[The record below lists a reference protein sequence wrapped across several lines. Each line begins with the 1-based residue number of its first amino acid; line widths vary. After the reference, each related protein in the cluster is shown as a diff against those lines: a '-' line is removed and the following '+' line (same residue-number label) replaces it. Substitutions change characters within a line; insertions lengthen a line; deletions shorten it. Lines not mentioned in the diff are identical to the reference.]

1 MDAWRRLVSHN
12 LLHISGKEAD
22 GVSILP
28 AYTMTC
34 IMFREVA
41 TIVEPLCFID
51 VELNERMLEL
61 IIASTPYDSFRKDLL
76 GKPIGYT
83 TAETLQEGRKY
94 EAITAG
100 DARLQQMA
108 RVTEEVH
115 AMHTHDRK
123 CNNCGITHKPRQCPA
138 YRDACNSCGA
148 IGHWEKCC
156 RKKRQNQQTRKPS
169 EGGTQRRSHS
179 SKRNKYGKH
188 NKGNKAAH
196 SLEVETG
203 YETGGESYQQEFYAV
218 NLSSKSLDSIGQ
230 DKKSRDEA
238 YTRLKIRPP
247 GIRTKNC
254 SLLLKID
261 TGASG
266 NTLPKRTFQ
275 HMYGTHSYH
284 LLEPA
289 NNVILTAYNG
299 ATIECLGKLD
309 MLCRYKDEKWT
320 KATFYVVDVP
330 GPAVVG
336 LPTSKQLH
344 LVTINVDS
352 VADTRGTKSTPQPVI
367 PNVNDMKRAYPQQFD
382 TVGNFAGEAKLL
394 LKDDAEAFIDAPRK
408 CSIHMKEKHRDLM
421 QERQSEM
428 KDQHDKTS
436 RKEDLPSLYTGQ
448 AVRILNHQR
457 KTWCPGKIV
466 SKCDEPRSYVVETP
480 KGTRLRCNRSHL
492 RELMARRE
500 LVASPAKTV
509 RFSDEPARPTQTIQQ
524 HVPDQPDTVDVT
536 DSQREKEET
545 TQCVASTRSGR
556 RVRVPVRYQHN

>member
-1 MDAWRRLVSHN
+1 M
-12 LLHISGKEAD
+12 
-22 GVSILP
+22 
-28 AYTMTC
+28 
-34 IMFREVA
+34 
-41 TIVEPLCFID
+41 
-51 VELNERMLEL
+51 
-61 IIASTPYDSFRKDLL
+61 

-83 TAETLQEGRKY
+83 TAETLQEGRTY

-100 DARLQQMA
+100 NAQLQQMA

-115 AMHTHDRK
+115 AMRTHDRK
-123 CNNCGITHKPRQCPA
+123 CNNCGTNHKPRQCPA
-138 YRDACNSCGA
+138 YRDAFNYCGV

-169 EGGTQRRSHS
+169 DSGTQRRS
-179 SKRNKYGKH
+179 SKRNKHGKH

-203 YETGGESYQQEFYAV
+203 YETGGESYQQELYPV
-218 NLSSKSLDSIGQ
+218 NLCSKSLDSLGQ

-266 NTLPKRTFQ
+266 NTLPKRTFHQ
-275 HMYGTHSYH
+275 MYGTHSYH

-336 LPTSKQLH
+336 LPTSEQLH

-367 PNVNDMKRAYPQQFD
+367 DDVNDLKRAYPQQFD

-408 CSIHMKEKHRDLM
+408 CSIRMKEKLKQELQTMVTQGFICKVDEHTDWCSILAHRTK
-421 QERQSEM
+421 
-428 KDQHDKTS
+428 KDGS
-436 RKEDLPSLYTGQ
+436 
-448 AVRILNHQR
+448 I
-457 KTWCPGKIV
+457 
-466 SKCDEPRSYVVETP
+466 
-480 KGTRLRCNRSHL
+480 
-492 RELMARRE
+492 
-500 LVASPAKTV
+500 
-509 RFSDEPARPTQTIQQ
+509 
-524 HVPDQPDTVDVT
+524 
-536 DSQREKEET
+536 
-545 TQCVASTRSGR
+545 
-556 RVRVPVRYQHN
+556 RVCIDP